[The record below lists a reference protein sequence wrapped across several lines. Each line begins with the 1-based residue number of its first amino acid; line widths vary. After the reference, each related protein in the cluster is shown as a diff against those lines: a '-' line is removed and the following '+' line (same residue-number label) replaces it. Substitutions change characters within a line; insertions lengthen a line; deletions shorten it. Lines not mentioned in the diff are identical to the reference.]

1 MNKAELIDALSDK
14 SNLTKADADRVLD
27 ALVETV
33 MVAVAAGG
41 SVTLIGFGSFKP
53 VRRPARE
60 GRNPATGEPIHIPE
74 STVPKFQPGA
84 AFKSRVENAGKE

>member
-14 SNLTKADADRVLD
+14 SNLTKADAGRVLD
-27 ALVETV
+27 ALVDTV
-33 MVAVAAGG
+33 MAAVAAGD
-41 SVTLIGFGSFKP
+41 SVALIGFGSFKA

-60 GRNPATGEPIHIPE
+60 GRNPATGEPIQIPE

-84 AFKSRVENAGKE
+84 VFRSRVENSGKE